1 MGLRGNEPIGLYG
14 AELALELGSDVG
26 RRVGRVQ
33 REVEQR
39 DQGRK
44 ASGASGTETVG

>member
-1 MGLRGNEPIGLYG
+1 MVLRGNEPIGLYG
-14 AELALELGSDVG
+14 AELALESGSDVG

-44 ASGASGTETVG
+44 A